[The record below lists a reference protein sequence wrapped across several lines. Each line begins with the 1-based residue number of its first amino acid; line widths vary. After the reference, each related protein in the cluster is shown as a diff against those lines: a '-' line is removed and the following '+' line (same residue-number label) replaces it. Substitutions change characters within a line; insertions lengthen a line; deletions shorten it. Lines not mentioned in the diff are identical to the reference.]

1 MNPGEQK
8 VEKYA
13 PKIIDKWQE
22 LGSKV
27 EKPATARPAISSSFV
42 IDRKVL
48 EEEIIRKEL
57 QKVRDE
63 FLKEAEAL
71 ERDRLTAIEARL
83 RKDFEKELR
92 DKTEEIERAFRIIN
106 IQTAIL
112 SRLYENNK
120 DILLQI
126 LRDADISEDDLKIL
140 SGRLEGE

>member
-1 MNPGEQK
+1 MNPGAQQ

-13 PKIIDKWQE
+13 PKIIDKWHE

-27 EKPATARPAISSSFV
+27 EKPALKEPAINSSFM

-48 EEEIIRKEL
+48 EEDVIRKEL

-71 ERDRLTAIEARL
+71 EKERLSAIEARV
-83 RKDFEKELR
+83 REDFQKDLLQ
-92 DKTEEIERAFRIIN
+92 KTEEIERAFRIIN

-112 SRLYENNK
+112 SRLYEHNK